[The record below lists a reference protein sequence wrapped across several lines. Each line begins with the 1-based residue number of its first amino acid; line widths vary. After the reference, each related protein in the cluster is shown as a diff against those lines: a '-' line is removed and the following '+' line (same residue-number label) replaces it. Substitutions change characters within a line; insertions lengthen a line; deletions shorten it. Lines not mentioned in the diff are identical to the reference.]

1 MQHLAPLTI
10 VQEWQDAANAQNIER
25 LLELSAPNIEIVGPR
40 GSGFGHQLLRDWMAR
55 AGLTL
60 KTLSVFVRGEKVV
73 VEQHGAWR
81 SQETGEVTG
90 EKTLAS
96 AFQVDDRHVVKFAR
110 YDDLDTA
117 FEVTGL
123 RQFDEA

>member
-1 MQHLAPLTI
+1 MQHVAPLTI
-10 VQEWQDAANAQNIER
+10 VQEWQEAANTQNIDR

-60 KTLSVFVRGEKVV
+60 KTLRVFVRGEKVV
-73 VEQHGAWR
+73 VEQHGVWR

-90 EKTLAS
+90 EKVLAS
-96 AFQVDDRHVVKFAR
+96 AFQVDDRYVVKFAR
-110 YDDLDTA
+110 YDDLNTA
-117 FEVTGL
+117 FEATGL
-123 RQFDEA
+123 RQSDEV